1 MIREYI
7 IGREKGTDSPR
18 LAVYFDG
25 NVTYLGRPG
34 CVPQSVSREHCKLTI
49 DDEGKIKI
57 EDITSNNYI
66 YVDGAECKKRGNLSP
81 DDVLELGPDHFKL
94 NVGTILKEV
103 NSQMSWHIGHL
114 EKIYDDYQQEKI
126 DDQVRRAKLNA
137 YSMLP
142 GVLSMASLGLT
153 LAFPNSPTIR
163 GIMIASAAVLMV
175 VFLLIRLRSASADP
189 IAAKEKEDKFR
200 SIYVCPN
207 PACGHFLGPTPY
219 RDILKGRMCP
229 YCRSKFIR

>member
-7 IGREKGTDSPR
+7 IGREKGTDAPR

-34 CVPQSVSREHCKLTI
+34 CVPQTVSREHCKLTI

-57 EDITSNNYI
+57 EDITSKNFI
-66 YVDGAECKKRGNLSP
+66 YVNGAECKRRGNLSP

-142 GVLSMASLGLT
+142 GVLSMAAIAISFVLSDDSIKVVMYVLAGL
-153 LAFPNSPTIR
+153 LMISVFIIR
-163 GIMIASAAVLMV
+163 M
-175 VFLLIRLRSASADP
+175 RSASVDP
-189 IAAKEKEDKFR
+189 IAANKKEQDFR
-200 SIYVCPN
+200 SKYVCPN

-219 RDILKGRMCP
+219 KDILKGRMCP